1 MELLQQLAKDNGIQ
15 LEGRPDNSDQ
25 ERVLAVLTRAQKKK
39 LQHQQSIQ
47 DKDLEE
53 IPEDNS
59 AIPHNTTKTL
69 EEEETPDQN
78 PMLET
83 EADNDFYAG
92 QEFPFIDELFG
103 EQRKQKELLSR
114 GQRRRH
120 CQCWV
125 KKGNYSST
133 MQLKKKQEQDPDVQK
148 WVKQEDPTRIK
159 CVEGLLCR
167 VWHPKQTPNIT
178 YEQIVLPKRYQQQV
192 IKIAHDIPFAQS
204 SWT

>member
-39 LQHQQSIQ
+39 LQHQQSFQ

-103 EQRKQKELLSR
+103 EQRKQKELLS
-114 GQRRRH
+114 
-120 CQCWV
+120 
-125 KKGNYSST
+125 
-133 MQLKKKQEQDPDVQK
+133 
-148 WVKQEDPTRIK
+148 
-159 CVEGLLCR
+159 
-167 VWHPKQTPNIT
+167 
-178 YEQIVLPKRYQQQV
+178 
-192 IKIAHDIPFAQS
+192 
-204 SWT
+204 